1 MSSLF
6 SDKIIIKNKEKELQI
21 ELHNPL
27 AEADK
32 AME

>member
-6 SDKIIIKNKEKELQI
+6 LDEIIIINKEKELRI